1 MLYSIQHERH
11 VYRYLLYKI
20 GFFVLFPICYLLTR
34 KYKYSLVITGILLG
48 IASANIEKDSIQE
61 HENIKINQTF
71 TYMPQFGSIGTK
83 HTSVVLTYIFS
94 WLLGDK
100 SKQAVLSLLRLT
112 HFHLAPKIQ
121 FFNLHKVPDRCIIL
135 MHHRRHHHPGLSVTE
150 FSDFATVL
158 SPKVPFVVV
167 TGRNWGTSKSFTN
180 RFLKYVEQSIYNA
193 YDVAECSGK
202 NQDECYYRLLEIF
215 EKRQGPLH
223 VVIFPDKFGAQRFG
237 DREMFYRSGAFATA
251 MAAGV
256 PIVDTLSMYPTFAE
270 PRHSF
275 EIVSNV
281 KPSHWWPEPLI
292 DKLTT
297 NRNENVKLL
306 QKFRD
311 ENESKIA
318 YLKESMENLFF
329 KAIEYREAEIASCDT
344 AAYLDE
350 NQTKHCVYVNTNH
363 GAICTSLT

>member
-1 MLYSIQHERH
+1 MLYSIQNERK
-11 VYRYLLYKI
+11 VYDYLILKI
-20 GFFVLFPICYLLTR
+20 GFFIFFPVCYLLTK
-34 KYKYSLVITGILLG
+34 KYKYSLITTGILMGLL
-48 IASANIEKDSIQE
+48 SSNIHKDDVQE
-61 HENIKINQTF
+61 HDNIKIHENF
-71 TYMPQFGSIGTK
+71 SYMPQFGSIGKT

-112 HFHLAPKIQ
+112 HFHLAPKVQ
-121 FFNLHKVPDRCIIL
+121 FFNLQKIPDRCIIL

-158 SPKVPFVVV
+158 SPNVPFVVV
-167 TGRNWGTSKSFTN
+167 TGRHWGTSKTLTN
-180 RFLKYVEQSIYNA
+180 RFLKYLEESIYNA

-237 DREMFYRSGAFATA
+237 DRDMFYRSGAFATA
-251 MAAGV
+251 MAASV

-281 KPSHWWPEPLI
+281 KPTHWWP
-292 DKLTT
+292 DKLELTSE
-297 NRNENVKLL
+297 RSENIKLYS
-306 QKFRD
+306 KFRID
-311 ENESKIA
+311 NALKIQ
-318 YLKESMENLFF
+318 YLKDSMEKLFF
-329 KAIEYREAEIASCDT
+329 EAIEKRESEIASCDIHAT
-344 AAYLDE
+344 LNGD
-350 NQTKHCVYVNTNH
+350 QCKHCVYINKSN
-363 GAICTSLT
+363 GAVCN